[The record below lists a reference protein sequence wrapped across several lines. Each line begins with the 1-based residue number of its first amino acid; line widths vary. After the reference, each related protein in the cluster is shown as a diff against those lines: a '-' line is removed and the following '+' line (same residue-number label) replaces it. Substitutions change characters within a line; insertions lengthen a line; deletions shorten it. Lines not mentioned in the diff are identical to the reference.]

1 MKIETIEDIQNF
13 EKIQTQLISL
23 HGELSL
29 SSKKA
34 PNDSVNIFKLKLI
47 NTVISK
53 ANDILENENLPF
65 DDFNQFDVEE
75 IPSNSDVV
83 LVLGQYIN
91 CLDERKITRIIRVVT
106 GYWYWRLNGEK
117 TEIVTSEPKKV
128 NK

>member
-29 SSKKA
+29 LSKKA

>member
-23 HGELSL
+23 HVELSL
-29 SSKKA
+29 LSKKA

-47 NTVISK
+47 NTVISR
-53 ANDILENENLPF
+53 ANDILENKNLPF

-91 CLDERKITRIIRVVT
+91 CLDERKITHIIRVVT

>member
-23 HGELSL
+23 HVELSL
-29 SSKKA
+29 LSKKA

-47 NTVISK
+47 NTVI
-53 ANDILENENLPF
+53 
-65 DDFNQFDVEE
+65 DFNQFDVEE

-91 CLDERKITRIIRVVT
+91 CLDERKITHIIRVVT